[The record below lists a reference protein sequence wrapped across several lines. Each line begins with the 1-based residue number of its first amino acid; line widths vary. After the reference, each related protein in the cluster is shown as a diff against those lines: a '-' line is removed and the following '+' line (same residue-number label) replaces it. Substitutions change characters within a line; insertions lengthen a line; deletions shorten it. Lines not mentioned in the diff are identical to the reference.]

1 MLNSAHFCEVD
12 DIANFAK
19 PQRTKCACDFN
30 IFFCINSS
38 NHNLATPVGLKA
50 HANMLCKMQRWD
62 ESQLI
67 HQKMND
73 VAKELI
79 EYFARFFL

>member
-1 MLNSAHFCEVD
+1 MILLTLQNHNELNTRAIS
-12 DIANFAK
+12 I
-19 PQRTKCACDFN
+19 
-30 IFFCINSS
+30 IFFCIKSS
-38 NHNLATPVGLKA
+38 NHNLTTPVGLKV
-50 HANMLCKMQRWD
+50 HVNMLCKMQRWD

-79 EYFARFFL
+79 EYFVRFFL

>member
-1 MLNSAHFCEVD
+1 MTLLTLQNHTEVNKHA
-12 DIANFAK
+12 ISL
-19 PQRTKCACDFN
+19 
-30 IFFCINSS
+30 IFFSIMSS
-38 NHNLATPVGLKA
+38 NRNLTTPVGLNVGVNA
-50 HANMLCKMQRWD
+50 LCKMQRRD

-79 EYFARFFL
+79 EYFV